1 MVLVP
6 SHRASSLLESCAC
19 TPAAP
24 ATRSTAHP
32 ITTAPTT
39 AMRCAWRTTPPSP
52 SLHASPATSASK
64 HATRRTLAHLYGGL
78 FTQVAWKVNSPKS
91 GGPIGPHLI
100 HAPGSLCTTTT
111 CSLHCRGSRSPRRHL
126 RGHMAA
132 FYS

>member
-78 FTQVAWKVNSPKS
+78 FTQVRGRGLLGSSQARSSTKFARRPVLEVLEEGYLVGASPHN
-91 GGPIGPHLI
+91 I
-100 HAPGSLCTTTT
+100 
-111 CSLHCRGSRSPRRHL
+111 SRPK
-126 RGHMAA
+126 
-132 FYS
+132 

>member
-39 AMRCAWRTTPPSP
+39 AMRCAWRTTTPSP

-78 FTQVAWKVNSPKS
+78 FTQVRGRVILRSSLARSC
-91 GGPIGPHLI
+91 I
-100 HAPGSLCTTTT
+100 HAPSEP
-111 CSLHCRGSRSPRRHL
+111 RGWLLKLVTQHE
-126 RGHMAA
+126 
-132 FYS
+132 